1 MLGNTYHTI
10 RGRTKLPRTLESNSK
25 DPLSAAKPLA
35 LSLSHF
41 SLRSWFLLPVSSR
54 DLGLTF
60 DHKPR
65 RIYLRSAWSKD
76 SNPDLW
82 SGAVWCTINAP
93 LRHRSPLPEILGRCW
108 SVKST
113 RWPEAVHGHPW
124 SSCHRCFV
132 RRCRVTWKFQEAFL
146 NTLPP
151 RPTLGA
157 PVLYHFPLF
166 AAVNEGHPPFSDTP
180 NYPIIKTKVPWFS
193 MFLETFWG
201 SMPAGSR
208 LKSWDRTW
216 IPTAVHFRSFVLK
229 AATSGP
235 STSQTVGLGFSSFL
249 PDPTKRSPETNEIPR
264 TAWGHQKKPNLI
276 RFFLMILMWM
286 KKQIRH
292 TSGV

>member
-1 MLGNTYHTI
+1 MLENPYQTI

-25 DPLSAAKPLA
+25 DHLSAAKPLA

-132 RRCRVTWKFQEAFL
+132 RRCSLKGHLEVPGS
-146 NTLPP
+146 LPEHAASKAADP
-151 RPTLGA
+151 AA
-157 PVLYHFPLF
+157 PVLDHHFPLR
-166 AAVNEGHPPFSDTP
+166 P
-180 NYPIIKTKVPWFS
+180 
-193 MFLETFWG
+193 
-201 SMPAGSR
+201 
-208 LKSWDRTW
+208 
-216 IPTAVHFRSFVLK
+216 
-229 AATSGP
+229 
-235 STSQTVGLGFSSFL
+235 
-249 PDPTKRSPETNEIPR
+249 
-264 TAWGHQKKPNLI
+264 
-276 RFFLMILMWM
+276 WM
-286 KKQIRH
+286 KAIRH
-292 TSGV
+292 FQTHPITQL